1 MFVWELL
8 LIFSISYHLHNIT
21 SKPLHILSIP
31 SVMGVSLQRDIYPA
45 LYLGFK

>member
-8 LIFSISYHLHNIT
+8 LIFSISYYLHNII
-21 SKPLHILSIP
+21 SKSLQALSIP
-31 SVMGVSLQRDIYPA
+31 SVMGVSLQHDVCPA